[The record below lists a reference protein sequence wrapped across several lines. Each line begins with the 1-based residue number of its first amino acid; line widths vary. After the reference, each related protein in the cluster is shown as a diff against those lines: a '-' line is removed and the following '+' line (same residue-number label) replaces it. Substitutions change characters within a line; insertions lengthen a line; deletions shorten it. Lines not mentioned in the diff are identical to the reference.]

1 MTEDGKVIEGD
12 LSPIVVRGTDVGV
25 TPSGPSKITTNTTP
39 MQAGTTIP
47 GIEGQPGIKVQ
58 PTDEDGNP
66 LEGAEVTLQ
75 CEDPQIEFEAFEDPA
90 GEYTFQQ
97 GIPGDGR
104 MECELVVEKEG
115 YVNFSNLQ

>member
-12 LSPIVVRGTDVGV
+12 LSPIVVQGTDVDV
-25 TPSGPSKITTNTTP
+25 TPSGSSEIITNTTP
-39 MQAGTTIP
+39 KQDGTTIP
-47 GIEGQPGIKVQ
+47 GIEVQPGIKVK
-58 PTDEDGNP
+58 PIDEDGNP

-90 GEYTFQQ
+90 GVFTFQQ

>member
-1 MTEDGKVIEGD
+1 MIFQNDVNIGKDDNFNI
-12 LSPIVVRGTDVGV
+12 DVGNPG
-25 TPSGPSKITTNTTP
+25 TEKITTEVPGYNTS
-39 MQAGTTIP
+39 MQPITTIP

-58 PTDEDGNP
+58 PIDEDGNP